1 MGWIARVNVAYEDDR
16 ESHSLHVHVQLF
28 DGSDDMRILGLE
40 QVLAVV
46 DKLAGLE

>member
-1 MGWIARVNVAYEDDR
+1 MNVACEDDR
-16 ESHSLHVHVQLF
+16 ESHSLHMHVQLF
-28 DGSDDMRILGLE
+28 DGPDDIGVLGLE